1 MILQYANQ
9 DITTIQHGIIAHGCN
24 CSGGFGS
31 GVAGAIAKRWPH
43 VREMFLKA
51 TPSPTLL
58 GCSHIVWAECPHIRI
73 ANMYTQLKYGTDGQ
87 VYADPSAIEKAL
99 LFVCQYANDENVPV
113 FIPRIGSGLGGLD
126 WDADVLPR
134 VNNVIQA
141 MGDECPSIT
150 VCDI

>member
-1 MILQYANQ
+1 MSIEYVKQ

-31 GVAGAIAKRWPH
+31 GVAGAIARKWPH
-43 VREMFLKA
+43 VKDMFHQVP
-51 TPSPTLL
+51 PSPTLL
-58 GCSHIVWAECPHIRI
+58 GWTHIVWADMPHVRI
-73 ANMYTQLKYGTDGQ
+73 ANMYTQVKYGNDGE
-87 VYADPSAIEKAL
+87 VYADPDAIEKAL
-99 LFVCQYANDENVPV
+99 LFVCQYAAEQNVPV
-113 FIPRIGSGLGGLD
+113 YMPPIGCGLGGLD

-141 MGDECPSIT
+141 LGDKCPSII